1 MGLNPHNP
9 RGDNMAAGHLQCN
22 LCGYV
27 SNYAEALNSHMR
39 IHSNERP
46 YECKYCGKRS
56 KLKSHNEIHMK
67 RLHLNQG
74 KPYKCVTCGRD
85 ISSSI
90 NLKRHMKK
98 EHGITMPEALKK
110 PPKYTKL
117 HTRGAKNAVRKADA
131 LKSDI
136 LDALVGPGVTP
147 HSFEEVISAVDQWKE
162 RISFEPDLFKP
173 ELPLNMIYQ
182 DPNYFEPGLRVRVA
196 TEVKR
201 TLMSMRGELDTDS
214 SFYIYT
220 LHDPSLT
227 KVPMHRILAAVDE
240 HTR

>member
-1 MGLNPHNP
+1 M
-9 RGDNMAAGHLQCN
+9 
-22 LCGYV
+22 
-27 SNYAEALNSHMR
+27 
-39 IHSNERP
+39 
-46 YECKYCGKRS
+46 
-56 KLKSHNEIHMK
+56 
-67 RLHLNQG
+67 
-74 KPYKCVTCGRD
+74 
-85 ISSSI
+85 
-90 NLKRHMKK
+90 
-98 EHGITMPEALKK
+98 
-110 PPKYTKL
+110 
-117 HTRGAKNAVRKADA
+117 
-131 LKSDI
+131 
-136 LDALVGPGVTP
+136 TP

-227 KVPMHRILAAVDE
+227 KVPMHRILAAVDD